1 MKFLGT
7 GAAEMYPNPYCE
19 CEVCTRARQT
29 GSDLRLRAAFMIDEA
44 NLIDFGQDILAAS
57 TIYRAPLSRL
67 ENVFITHTH
76 DDHFSIP
83 NIGAMTMADKRR
95 DHLPIRFYMSAEAVR
110 WVERYMDTVRPLY
123 DYEPGIEALIRQ
135 GRITLNPVEPYTWF
149 EAGGMRVF
157 CVKSNHRVNASER
170 ALNYLFELKD
180 GRRLL
185 YAADTGLYEE
195 ENLNAL
201 KDARV
206 DLVIM
211 EGTFGS
217 HPLQAGSSHLDA
229 YNYVKQL
236 RAFMEHGIVTN
247 KTVAYVT
254 HINQINTFSRAQYQ
268 MYMNQNAPITVR
280 IAADG
285 EEI

>member
-7 GAAEMYPNPYCE
+7 GAAEMYPNPYCG

-57 TIYRAPLSRL
+57 TIYRAPLDRVQ
-67 ENVFITHTH
+67 NVFITHTH

-95 DHLPIRFYMSAEAVR
+95 DCLPIRFYMSPEAAEWVR
-110 WVERYMDTVRPLY
+110 RYMEAVRPLY
-123 DYEPGIEALIRQ
+123 DETQGIERLLRQ
-135 GRITLNPVEPYTWF
+135 GRIELKPVEPYTWF

-185 YAADTGLYEE
+185 YAADTGLYGE

-201 KDARV
+201 RDARA

-217 HPLQAGSSHLDA
+217 HILQPGSAHLDA
-229 YNYVKQL
+229 SSYVKQL
-236 RAFMEHGIVTN
+236 KAFLARGVVTGQ
-247 KTVAYVT
+247 TVAYVT
-254 HINQINTFSRAQYQ
+254 HINQINTFDRAQYQ
-268 MYMNQNAPITVR
+268 AYMDKNAPIAVR
-280 IAADG
+280 IASDA